1 MENPSCNIYFL
12 AQVLLL
18 LLIPLLLL
26 SLKFGDTR
34 KNQPRLP
41 PGPWRLPIIGSLH
54 HLVKTPLIHQTLADL
69 ARRYNAP
76 IMYLRLS
83 ELHAVVISS
92 PDAAREVMKT
102 HDVIF
107 ATRPL
112 STTVRSGAM
121 IADGLGHRVLALW

>member
-12 AQVLLL
+12 AQVLL

-69 ARRYNAP
+69 ATMRPSCTSGSASCTRW
-76 IMYLRLS
+76 
-83 ELHAVVISS
+83 SS
-92 PDAAREVMKT
+92 
-102 HDVIF
+102 
-107 ATRPL
+107 RPL
-112 STTVRSGAM
+112 TPRERS
-121 IADGLGHRVLALW
+121 